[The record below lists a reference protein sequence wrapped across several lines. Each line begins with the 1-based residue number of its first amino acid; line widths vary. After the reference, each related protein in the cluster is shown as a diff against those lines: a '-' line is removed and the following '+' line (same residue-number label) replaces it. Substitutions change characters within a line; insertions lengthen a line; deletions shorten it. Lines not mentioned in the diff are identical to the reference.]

1 MTMQITAALL
11 GVLLAGSILFLVRRD
26 HLHGPY
32 ALWWLLMAG
41 ITLILGTWPR
51 LIDRVAE
58 FAGINYP
65 PALLIVV
72 GLCLILI
79 RLLQLD
85 IERSR
90 QERQIRRLTQK
101 LAILEEEIG
110 TVRRDVQ
117 AESARDITR
126 MTAKSVDPSVS
137 AGATVQP
144 LRAISAP
151 GAREN

>member
-32 ALWWLLMAG
+32 ALWWLVMAG
-41 ITLILGTWPR
+41 ITLVLGAWPR

-101 LAILEEEIG
+101 LAILEEEIRA
-110 TVRRDVQ
+110 VRDD
-117 AESARDITR
+117 AEGASARDVLR
-126 MTAKSVDPSVS
+126 MTAKSPDTSLPSS
-137 AGATVQP
+137 NTAPP
-144 LRAISAP
+144 LRAVSAP
-151 GAREN
+151 GSREN